1 MESHGSGMERTLGL
15 LGSPFLAPC
24 PKCVYNCKFIHIL
37 LSHEVP
43 SVMRTNIDI
52 DDDLM
57 EQAMKAT
64 NLKTKKETVEM
75 GLKTLVMLQ
84 QQAEIRKF
92 RGKLAWTGNLDE
104 LRAR

>member
-1 MESHGSGMERTLGL
+1 MHDLKQE
-15 LGSPFLAPC
+15 
-24 PKCVYNCKFIHIL
+24 CVYNCEFIHISV
-37 LSHEVP
+37 SHEVI
-43 SVMRTNIDI
+43 SIMRTNIDI

-64 NLKTKKETVEM
+64 KLKTKKETVEM

-84 QQAEIRKF
+84 QQAEIRQF

-104 LRAR
+104 LRSR